1 MTSRTSSSIDN
12 RSTAG
17 FIRRQRE
24 LFRRRLW
31 PAALTF
37 VSYLLYHVAGTATVL
52 SNILQDLEASAGG
65 RGFTAAERLS
75 ALGEG
80 ISGVMGYNSIF
91 SWMLVPFLAAVL
103 AIEGFAWMDN
113 RREVDFYES
122 QPVSRA
128 KRFWDICV
136 SSFLYFLFSYLITME
151 IGLVIAGAMGG
162 LTRGIVIEAAV
173 QTLRVIAL
181 FVCVYGLGV
190 LSAMLTGNIIV
201 AGLAFLVLM
210 FYEFELK
217 MILAGYCSEFLA
229 TYDGNKPGILVEN
242 IFTPLYHYS
251 VGSTAECIGR
261 LLALAALYFLLAF
274 LCYRLRRNECAGTA
288 VVFGPVRSVVRVATA
303 VMAGLFIGLLLA
315 SIQNS
320 TPLAVLWMVLFTL
333 LTACIMQ
340 IIYEYDFRALFHRP
354 LEIAAAVIIALLIF
368 AGFLSDIVG
377 YDRWLPAPDQ
387 VTDAALVLTDSSIN
401 HCTEEGERVSAEIY
415 GEKYMHLTNVEDVIK
430 IANYGQEFT
439 RKSRNFSAREIMDSS
454 DSTDSREVFSFF
466 VLYRM
471 KNGTT
476 AARRFHLPSTVD
488 PAMMNAVVS
497 TPEYREGFFNIYHD
511 EVVREHAEAFL
522 MEFTNGRDGE
532 FDSMTSEDYE
542 AFRRAYIADLDSF
555 SYTFARYNVPVARVG
570 FSCDRPSAADTYNEY
585 EYIYYSYPVYPSFN
599 STIRFLKDKGMW
611 AEPLDY
617 EPLLRGNSDYESL
630 SPEDRELYDLTD
642 MSVFTGPFNNS
653 SLQPGN

>member
-1 MTSRTSSSIDN
+1 MNKAAKSYRG
-12 RSTAG
+12 AG
-17 FIRRQRE
+17 FFVRQRE
-24 LFRRRLW
+24 LVRRRLW
-31 PAALTF
+31 PVALTF
-37 VSYLLYHVAGTATVL
+37 LSCLLYHVVVTATVL
-52 SNILQDLEASAGG
+52 SSVLEESSLSGASHASTLQ
-65 RGFTAAERLS
+65 
-75 ALGEG
+75 ALRD
-80 ISGVMGYNSIF
+80 SVNSLMGNESV
-91 SWMLVPFLAAVL
+91 SWAFIALPLAALL
-103 AIEGFAWMDN
+103 AIEGFSWMDS

-122 QPVSRA
+122 LPVPRVQ
-128 KRFWDICV
+128 RFFDICTG
-136 SSFLYFLFSYLITME
+136 SFLYFVFSYLITTE
-151 IGLVIAGAMGG
+151 IGLIIANAFGALSRPILMNV
-162 LTRGIVIEAAV
+162 LLQAV
-173 QTLRVIAL
+173 KTISFFLA
-181 FVCVYGLGV
+181 VYALGV
-190 LSAMLTGNIIV
+190 LSVMLTGNVLV
-201 AGLAFLVLM
+201 ACLAFGTLLIYEPLFRAILQGYASVFLTTWSGSPSPLLKNSLLSPLEYFIRDYSAGKAALCLSGLAVFFLLLSWLCLRLRKN
-210 FYEFELK
+210 E
-217 MILAGYCSEFLA
+217 LAGS
-229 TYDGNKPGILVEN
+229 
-242 IFTPLYHYS
+242 
-251 VGSTAECIGR
+251 
-261 LLALAALYFLLAF
+261 
-274 LCYRLRRNECAGTA
+274 A
-288 VVFGPVRSVVRVATA
+288 VVFRPVRSIVRIAVALI
-303 VMAGLFIGLLLA
+303 VGLSIGLFFT
-315 SIQNS
+315 SIRSNAGIVIS
-320 TPLAVLWMVLFTL
+320 VIWIVLFSII
-333 LTACIMQ
+333 TACIMQ